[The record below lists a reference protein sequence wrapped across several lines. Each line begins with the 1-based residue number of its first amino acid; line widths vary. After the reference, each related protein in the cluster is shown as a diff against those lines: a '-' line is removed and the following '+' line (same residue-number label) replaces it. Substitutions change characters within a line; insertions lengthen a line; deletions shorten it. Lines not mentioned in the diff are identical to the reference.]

1 MHFSVMIF
9 GDDVERQLAPF
20 QECNIGPIAPEYH
33 GESRCHRRVQEQ
45 FQARR
50 RYGRLGDGRYVEL
63 GQAHHLWQDG
73 SALRSSRGRAKCGR
87 GTRTHRLGYATMDD
101 AAEDIGAKR
110 EGDRF
115 AIEDNPNSRWDHWT
129 VGGRWGSTLKLLPG
143 RQGYSAMPIEF
154 DPEFAKV
161 LNRPPPEIWQP
172 TAYCDQSI
180 GWVWRPLHAGLP

>member
-1 MHFSVMIF
+1 MSPTRYKNSF
-9 GDDVERQLAPF
+9 
-20 QECNIGPIAPEYH
+20 
-33 GESRCHRRVQEQ
+33 RRVDVM
-45 FQARR
+45 AGWVMVATWSLVKLTTSGKMVLL
-50 RYGRLGDGRYVEL
+50 YGAVVVEL
-63 GQAHHLWQDG
+63 
-73 SALRSSRGRAKCGR
+73 SADEA
-87 GTRTHRLGYATMDD
+87 RTHRLGYATMDD

-180 GWVWRPLHAGLP
+180 GWVWRPRQGEGRRRMGSCEEVDQRRCVGKLG